1 MGRRSNRKRI
11 QNKSNDSFSNPLAR
25 LGAGTPNILESTVYT
40 RTHITSDI
48 DKLNILYREH
58 WLISKIINTIPED
71 MIKNWYRLDIQLEPD
86 SLKKIR
92 RLERLTNLR
101 SRILEGLQWGRLYGG
116 AAGVIIIEGHEDM
129 LEEPLELDD
138 IMPDSFLGLLIL
150 DRYSGISPD
159 NELVTDFR
167 SSEFGLP
174 KYYTIQSPALDTGH
188 RVHHSRIVRFTGREL
203 PYIEKISEMYWGA
216 SEVEHVFDEL
226 KKRDNTSWNIASLIF
241 RANIDVFKLK
251 GMEEIGIMDTE
262 AMKELYDTIM
272 YMNWMKNNQGLQ
284 LIGQE
289 DALESHQFT
298 FAGLSDV
305 MELFMMDL
313 SGACEIPATKLFG
326 RSPDGMNATGESDMQ
341 NYYDSIEQKQE
352 SHIRPILNKL
362 LPIMCMSIFGKVPE
376 DLEFS
381 FNPCRRPT
389 EEEKKNLA
397 QQVATAVV
405 SVYNSGII
413 SQKTALRELKQSSDM
428 TGLWSTITDED
439 ISKADDNTDAN
450 GELLTGEMEN
460 ILYNNQPNFNEAH
473 TYPNM

>member
-1 MGRRSNRKRI
+1 MGRRSNRKRL
-11 QNKSNDSFSNPLAR
+11 QNKTKDSFSNPLAR
-25 LGAGTPNILESTVYT
+25 LGAGTPNILESTMYT

-48 DKLNILYREH
+48 DKLNVLYREH
-58 WLISKIINTIPED
+58 WLISKIINMIPED

-116 AAGVIIIEGHEDM
+116 AAGVIIIDGHEDM

-174 KYYTIQSPALDTGH
+174 KYYTIQSPALDAGQ
-188 RVHHSRIVRFTGREL
+188 RIHHSRIVRFTGREL
-203 PYIEKISEMYWGA
+203 PYIEKVSEMYWGA

-241 RANIDVFKLK
+241 RANIDVFKMK

-272 YMNWMKNNQGLQ
+272 HMNWMKNNQGLQ
-284 LIGQE
+284 LIGLE
-289 DALESHQFT
+289 DALESHQYSFT
-298 FAGLSDV
+298 GLSDV

-352 SHIRPILNKL
+352 SDIRPILNKL

-405 SVYNSGII
+405 GVYNSGII

-439 ISKADDNTDAN
+439 IAKADDNTDAD
-450 GELLTGEMEN
+450 GELLTEEMEN
-460 ILYNNQPNFNEAH
+460 ALYNNQPNSNEAH

>member
-1 MGRRSNRKRI
+1 MGRRSSRKRI
-11 QNKSNDSFSNPLAR
+11 QNKTKDSFSNPLAR
-25 LGAGTPNILESTVYT
+25 LGAGTPNILESTMYT

-48 DKLNILYREH
+48 DKLNVLYREH
-58 WLISKIINTIPED
+58 WLISKIINMIPED

-116 AAGVIIIEGHEDM
+116 AAGVIIIDGQEDM
-129 LEEPLELDD
+129 LDEPLELDD

-174 KYYTIQSPALDTGH
+174 KYYTIQSPALDSGQ
-188 RVHHSRIVRFTGREL
+188 RIHHSRIVRFTGREL

-262 AMKELYDTIM
+262 GMKELYDTLT

-284 LIGQE
+284 LIGQD

-352 SHIRPILNKL
+352 SDIRPILNKL

-439 ISKADDNTDAN
+439 IAKADDNTDAN